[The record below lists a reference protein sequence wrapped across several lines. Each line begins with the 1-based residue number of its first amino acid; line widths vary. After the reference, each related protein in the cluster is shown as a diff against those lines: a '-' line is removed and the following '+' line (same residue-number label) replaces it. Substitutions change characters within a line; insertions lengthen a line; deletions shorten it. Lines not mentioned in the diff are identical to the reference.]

1 MKAPVKWLLSYTDV
15 VADTKEAIHE
25 LASEMTLSGTKVESV
40 DAQGAEIEKVVVG
53 RCESVRPHENSD
65 HLQICQIDVGGEGLL
80 QIVTGAANIREG
92 AFIPVALDGAVLVG
106 GHTIKNGKLR
116 GVDSFGIMCS
126 F

>member
-53 RCESVRPHENSD
+53 RCEAVRPHENSD
-65 HLQICQIDVGGEGLL
+65 HLQICQIDVGTHQQDLKNYFLL
-80 QIVTGAANIREG
+80 
-92 AFIPVALDGAVLVG
+92 
-106 GHTIKNGKLR
+106 
-116 GVDSFGIMCS
+116 S
-126 F
+126 